1 MEVLMPFATAVI
13 TGLIAFA
20 GTVYT
25 GKKQH
30 DVTVEEVR
38 TELELIKK
46 DIQMLEKSVSK
57 HNGVIERMFK
67 VENSIDLLDEKM
79 KVANHR
85 IEDLEKFKEV

>member
-30 DVTVEEVR
+30 DITVEEVR
-38 TELELIKK
+38 TELELVKK

-85 IEDLEKFKEV
+85 IEDLEKIKEV